1 VTSDPGPDSSDFPL
15 PPAFDGE
22 PEPTRTDQPAAWNG
36 QAVTTNGA
44 VGQPDHGQP
53 ATTPYTQV
61 NGQYNGGP
69 YNGAQYDGQPPLGSP
84 GYQPSAYGPPSYGPV
99 PPYGPMPYGQA
110 PYGQAPY
117 GQAPYGQ
124 LPYGQPGAV
133 HPGMLSATADR
144 ERTMDVLKAAYGE
157 GRITKEEFDL
167 RAGRTISARTYA
179 QLAAV
184 VADLPAGPHLGVMPY
199 QPGYYPAV
207 TTPTSG
213 LAIGAL
219 VCGIAELFTLGLA
232 SIPAVILG
240 HCARAHIRRTGERG
254 DGLAIAG
261 LVLGYLGIGI
271 WTLII
276 IALAAHS

>member
-1 VTSDPGPDSSDFPL
+1 MTSDPGPGSDDFPL
-15 PPAFDGE
+15 PPASDGE
-22 PEPTRTDQPAAWNG
+22 PGWPANGQPEPPSNGQTVPGFRDQFNGQVNSQPAYG
-36 QAVTTNGA
+36 
-44 VGQPDHGQP
+44 PP
-53 ATTPYTQV
+53 AY
-61 NGQYNGGP
+61 
-69 YNGAQYDGQPPLGSP
+69 GSP
-84 GYQPSAYGPPSYGPV
+84 AYGPPSYGPV
-99 PPYGPMPYGQA
+99 PPYGPMP

-117 GQAPYGQ
+117 AQAPYAQAPYGQ

-133 HPGMLSATADR
+133 HPGMLTAAADR

-157 GRITKEEFDL
+157 GRITKEEFEL
-167 RAGRTISARTYA
+167 RAGRAMSARTYA

-207 TTPTSG
+207 NTPTNG

-219 VCGIAELFTLGLA
+219 VCGILELFTLGFA
-232 SIPAVILG
+232 AIPAVILG
-240 HCARAHIRRTGERG
+240 HLARTQIRRTGERG
-254 DGLAIAG
+254 DGMAIAG

-276 IALAAHS
+276 IALAAKS